1 MNIIE
6 KTKTHAYHDAYTNE
20 HIAKGGY
27 LISDLVD
34 NPEISKQIGGSGVGV
49 EAISNFF
56 ADLAIP
62 TGLYVCNRPISIGVK
77 PKVHER
83 KELIADIDFNRLLE
97 SVFLSK
103 PRGEQTHKKKQE
115 TQKPTKTRK
124 NTL

>member
-6 KTKTHAYHDAYTNE
+6 KTQIHAYHDTHTNE

-27 LISDLVD
+27 LISDLVNNLD
-34 NPEISKQIGGSGVGV
+34 LAKQIGGSGVGV

-62 TGLYVCNRPISIGVK
+62 TGLYVCNIPTSIGGK

-83 KELIADIDFNRLLE
+83 KELIADNNFNQLLE

-103 PRGEQTHKKKQE
+103 PRGEQTHKKKQM
-115 TQKPTKTRK
+115 TSKPIKTRK

>member
-6 KTKTHAYHDAYTNE
+6 RTKTHAYHDAHTNE

-27 LISDLVD
+27 LISDLVN

-49 EAISNFF
+49 EAIRNFF
-56 ADLAIP
+56 TDLSIP
-62 TGLYVCNRPISIGVK
+62 AGLYVCNKPSNMGAK

-83 KELIADIDFNRLLE
+83 KELIIDTDFNRLLE

-115 TQKPTKTRK
+115 TQKHIKTRK

>member
-6 KTKTHAYHDAYTNE
+6 KTQIHAYHDTHTNE

-27 LISDLVD
+27 LISDLVNNLD
-34 NPEISKQIGGSGVGV
+34 FAKQIGGGGVGV

-62 TGLYVCNRPISIGVK
+62 TGMYVCNKPASMGAK
-77 PKVHER
+77 PKVNEQ
-83 KELIADIDFNRLLE
+83 KELITDINFNQLLE

-103 PRGEQTHKKKQE
+103 PRGEQTHKKKQM
-115 TQKPTKTRK
+115 TSKPLKTRK